1 MGVGGVIK
9 KYLVITLGAMVYG
22 AGISLFI
29 DPNNLAPGGVSG
41 LAIIISRLLPVETG
55 TLILLLNIP
64 IMILGI
70 WKFGM
75 KFIVSTL
82 YATFMVSLST
92 NLFSWL
98 PPLTGE
104 FLLVSLFGG
113 VMSAV
118 GIGLVMRAG
127 ATTGGTDI
135 LVKCLKLKKPYL
147 KTGSIFLAI
156 DSVIIGIGGIVF
168 GNIDVVLYSAISV
181 SMTSRVLDLIL
192 YGRDEAKIIYI
203 ISNASGIITERI
215 LKELD
220 VGVTHLSGEG
230 AYRKEEKQ
238 IIFCVVK
245 KQNTYKVEEIVKQ
258 EDSNAFMV
266 ISSATE
272 IYGEGY
278 KSYFGDKL

>member
-104 FLLVSLFGG
+104 
-113 VMSAV
+113 
-118 GIGLVMRAG
+118 IGRAH
-127 ATTGGTDI
+127 
-135 LVKCLKLKKPYL
+135 V
-147 KTGSIFLAI
+147 
-156 DSVIIGIGGIVF
+156 
-168 GNIDVVLYSAISV
+168 
-181 SMTSRVLDLIL
+181 
-192 YGRDEAKIIYI
+192 
-203 ISNASGIITERI
+203 
-215 LKELD
+215 
-220 VGVTHLSGEG
+220 
-230 AYRKEEKQ
+230 
-238 IIFCVVK
+238 
-245 KQNTYKVEEIVKQ
+245 
-258 EDSNAFMV
+258 
-266 ISSATE
+266 
-272 IYGEGY
+272 
-278 KSYFGDKL
+278 